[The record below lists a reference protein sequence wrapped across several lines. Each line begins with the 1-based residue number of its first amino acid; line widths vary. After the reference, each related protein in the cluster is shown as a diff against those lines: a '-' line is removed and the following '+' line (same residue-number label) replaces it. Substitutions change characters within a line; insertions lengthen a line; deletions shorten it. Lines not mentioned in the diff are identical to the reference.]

1 MANPTAT
8 SGQSVMVEGTVTLS
22 CDDAVIRLT
31 GTPDGRLRI
40 DVADLATLQMLRDLS
55 AALPAGESPK
65 GKRELARNTTQALD
79 TLGLTIDVVV
89 AGQRVAEAGHGIT
102 PGTIAKLM
110 NLGPVHADK
119 SAILKLGKQLL

>member
-1 MANPTAT
+1 
-8 SGQSVMVEGTVTLS
+8 MVEGAVTLS

-40 DVADLATLQMLRDLS
+40 DVADLATLKMLRELS

-65 GKRELARNTTQALD
+65 GKRELARTATQTLD

-102 PGTIAKLM
+102 PDTIAKLM

-119 SAILKLGKQLL
+119 SEILKLGKQLLSD